1 MADRRLLAGK
11 PRRVLGVFTG
21 FALVVAMSV
30 YFTGCAGG
38 PSRSSMFGLRGHTF
52 ESALKDTPQLAR
64 LAEALDET
72 AEPPPSDSHR
82 LRQLNLFANVFEIT
96 RNDYVDPV
104 SDSAMIAAAVEGL
117 TESANAAVGPDAL
130 SADKL
135 IAAALS
141 TMLNRLDP
149 HSDYLTPDEYEE
161 MQVRTRGQ
169 FGGLGIEVTMEDG
182 LIKCVSPID
191 DTPAFRAGVL
201 AGDLITHVDGEPV
214 LGKTLS
220 EAVDRM
226 RGPVGTKITVTI
238 RRAGVDEPFDLVII
252 RDIIRILSVRAHP
265 EGDIGYLRITTFNES
280 TEDGLY
286 DAMASLRAD
295 IGDDMAG
302 LVLDLRNNPGG
313 LLDQA
318 LAVSDAFLSE
328 GEIVSTAGRDH
339 ADTRQFTADR
349 EDIAAGL
356 PMVVL
361 INVGSA
367 SASEIVS
374 GALQDNGRALVV
386 GTRSFGK
393 GSVQTI
399 TPVRGGGALRLT
411 TARYYTPSGR
421 SIQLTGI
428 APDIVAPAE
437 PETGKREADLENALR
452 AEGARTTL
460 AAESMDAVCPSAL
473 LAEDTSLA
481 CALELLRGGYR
492 PRTAD
497 TRLH

>member
-1 MADRRLLAGK
+1 M
-11 PRRVLGVFTG
+11 LGVFAG
-21 FALVVAMSV
+21 FALVLAISV
-30 YFTGCAGG
+30 HFTGCAGG
-38 PSRSSMFGLRGHTF
+38 PTRSNMFGLRGHTF
-52 ESALKDTPQLAR
+52 ESAVKSTPQLTR

-82 LRQLNLFANVFEIT
+82 ARQLNLFANVFEIT
-96 RNDYVDPV
+96 RTDYVEPV
-104 SDSAMIAAAVEGL
+104 SDSAMIAAAVEGM
-117 TESANAAVGPDAL
+117 TESANVAVGTDARH
-130 SADKL
+130 ANKL

-141 TMLNRLDP
+141 AMLNRLDP
-149 HSDYLTPDEYEE
+149 HSDYLTPTEYED

-182 LIKCVSPID
+182 LVKCVSPID

-214 LGKTLS
+214 LGKTLG
-220 EAVDRM
+220 EAVERM
-226 RGPVGTKITVTI
+226 RGAVGTKITVTI
-238 RRAGVDEPFDLVII
+238 RRAGVAEPFDIDII
-252 RDIIRILSVRAHP
+252 RDIVRIRSVRAHP
-265 EGDIGYLRITTFNES
+265 EGDIGYVRITTFNES

-349 EDIAAGL
+349 DDIAAGL

-361 INVGSA
+361 INGGSA

-374 GALQDNGRALVV
+374 GALQDHGRAVVV

-421 SIQLTGI
+421 SIQLIGI
-428 APDIVAPAE
+428 APDIAAPAE
-437 PETGKREADLENALR
+437 AEAAKREADLENALR
-452 AEGARTTL
+452 AEGGRATPV
-460 AAESMDAVCPSAL
+460 AESMDAVCPSAL
-473 LAEDTSLA
+473 LAEDASLS

-492 PRTAD
+492 PRTANIMV
-497 TRLH
+497 H